1 MVSVKEAYIKGTD
14 ILEKENIESY
24 RLDARVL
31 LENILK
37 LDSGKLPLYYDK
49 ILTENEEK
57 EYESAILKRAKH
69 IPLSYIT
76 NKKEFYSIEFYIKEG
91 VLIPRG
97 DTEILVSE
105 ALKEKKKKIADVCS
119 GSGCIGLTIAK
130 LQKDSEVT
138 LFDISP
144 VAIEVAEKN
153 IELLGIKNAKV
164 IKKDILKEDLSEK
177 YDLIVSNP
185 PYIPKRDIEGLERTV
200 KDYEP
205 ISALTDGD
213 DGLTFYKR
221 LKELSEKHLNKG
233 GAIFLEIGIDQL
245 NDVKDIFGEIEYI
258 RDLAGIPRV
267 IKRYL

>member
-1 MVSVKEAYIKGTD
+1 MVSVKEAYIKGTE
-14 ILEKENIESY
+14 ILKKADIESY

-31 LENILK
+31 LENILD

-49 ILTENEEK
+49 ILKENEEK
-57 EYESAILKRAKH
+57 EYEIAISKRAKH
-69 IPLSYIT
+69 IPVSYIT

-105 ALKEKKKKIADVCS
+105 ALKEKKKKIADICS
-119 GSGCIGLTIAK
+119 GSGCIGLALAK
-130 LQKDSEVT
+130 LEPECEVT

-144 VAIEVAEKN
+144 LAIEVANKN

-164 IKKDILKEDLSEK
+164 IKKDILKEDLIEK

-185 PYIPKRDIEGLERTV
+185 PYIPKKDIANLEKTV

-205 ISALTDGD
+205 INALTDGD

-221 LKELSEKHLNKG
+221 LKVLSENHLNPG
-233 GAIFLEIGIDQL
+233 GAILLEIGIDQL
-245 NDVKDIFGEIEYI
+245 NDMKNIFGEIEYTC
-258 RDLAGIPRV
+258 DLAGIPRV